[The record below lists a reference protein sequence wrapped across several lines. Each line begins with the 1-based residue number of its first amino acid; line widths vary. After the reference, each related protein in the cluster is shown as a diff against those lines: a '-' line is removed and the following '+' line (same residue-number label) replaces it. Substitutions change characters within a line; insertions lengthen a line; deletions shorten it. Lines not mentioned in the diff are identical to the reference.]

1 MRRPAAVRSPE
12 AVVTG
17 VLIVFAALD
26 VWILR
31 GQMSRAAVVVSVL
44 GLLCSLA
51 GRRFPLAVFACN
63 LPAVAIGLSPLVP
76 AIAAYHVGR
85 YTKQPRVVWACLGIA
100 VAILVWRSLDDE
112 TLLWR
117 HFPVDQDA
125 RPGLLLSDLMLDL
138 MFASAPI
145 LLGRLVASRLEVQER
160 LAEIV
165 RGRAEREELHTQAAL
180 ARDRAQLA
188 REMHD
193 VVSHQVS
200 LIAVQAGALEL
211 NAPDAQTERTAA
223 TVRELSRKTL
233 DELRYMVTV
242 LRASGTE
249 ASGLAPQPTVG
260 RLPALIRDSGLDVS
274 IRGELPPDLPAAEQR
289 AIYRTVQEGLTNVRK
304 YAPAARVT
312 VEFDS
317 DGSEVIV
324 VVSNTPGDGGSPGL
338 PGGGHGLRGLRER
351 AELLDGTLT
360 AGPRADGGF
369 GLELRLPRVSAPAS

>member
-1 MRRPAAVRSPE
+1 MRQQSAVRSPE

-17 VLIVFAALD
+17 ALIVVAALD

-31 GQMSRAAVVVSVL
+31 GQMSRAAVVVSGL
-44 GLLCSLA
+44 GLLCSPA
-51 GRRFPLAVFACN
+51 ARRFPVAVFACN

-85 YTKQPRVVWACLGIA
+85 YTKRPRVVGACLVIA
-100 VAILVWRSLDDE
+100 VAILVWRSLDTE

-117 HFPVDQDA
+117 HFPVDPDA

-200 LIAVQAGALEL
+200 LIAVQAGALEM

-249 ASGLAPQPTVG
+249 ASGLAPQPTVTQ
-260 RLPALIRDSGLDVS
+260 LPALIRDSGLDVS
-274 IRGELPPDLPAAEQR
+274 IRGELPTDLPAAEQR
-289 AIYRTVQEGLTNVRK
+289 AIFRTVQEGLTNVRK
-304 YAPAARVT
+304 YAPDAAVT
-312 VEFDS
+312 VEFGGDR
-317 DGSEVIV
+317 SEVSV
-324 VVSNTPGDGGSPGL
+324 VVRNTAGSGGVSGL
-338 PGGGHGLRGLRER
+338 PSGGHGLRGLRER
-351 AELLDGTLT
+351 AELLEGTLT

-369 GLELRLPRVSAPAS
+369 GLELRLPRVAASAS

>member
-1 MRRPAAVRSPE
+1 MRQHSAVRVPE
-12 AVVTG
+12 AAITG
-17 VLIVFAALD
+17 ALIVVAALD

-31 GQMSRAAVVVSVL
+31 GQMSRTAVVLSGL

-51 GRRFPLAVFACN
+51 ARRFPVAVFVCN

-85 YTKQPRVVWACLGIA
+85 YTKRPRVVAACLCGA
-100 VAILVWRSLDDE
+100 LAILIWRSLDTE

-117 HFPVDQDA
+117 HFPVDPDG
-125 RPGLLLSDLMLDL
+125 RPELLFSDLMLDL
-138 MFASAPI
+138 MFAAAPI
-145 LLGRLVASRLEVQER
+145 LLGRLVASRIEVQER

-200 LIAVQAGALEL
+200 LIAVQAGALEM

-242 LRASGTE
+242 LRASGTA
-249 ASGLAPQPTVG
+249 ASGLAPQPTVT

-304 YAPAARVT
+304 YAPDARVT
-312 VEFDS
+312 VEFGS
-317 DGSEVIV
+317 DRTEVIV
-324 VVSNTPGDGGSPGL
+324 AVLNTPGSGGASGL
-338 PGGGHGLRGLRER
+338 PSGGHGLRGLRER
-351 AELLDGTLT
+351 AELLEGTLT

-369 GLELRLPRVSAPAS
+369 GLELRLPRVAAPAS